1 MKLYSYKGDIILDP
15 FNGSGQTTKVAHNF
29 ARKYVGIDLMN
40 EYVSLAKLRL
50 DRESMH
56 IRADALIAK
65 WQKIRSHYI
74 PN

>member
-1 MKLYSYKGDIILDP
+1 
-15 FNGSGQTTKVAHNF
+15 
-29 ARKYVGIDLMN
+29 LMN

-56 IRADALIAK
+56 IRPDALIAK
-65 WQKIRSHYI
+65 WQKIPSHYI